1 MKDYSEAQWKM
12 DKFMSDN
19 ADLEEYDEII
29 DSGEVEALA
38 EFIEVNCVDEDRMHR
53 YFPKGGTVQ
62 GFAEYIIGIH
72 N

>member
-29 DSGEVEALA
+29 DSGEVEALV

-62 GFAEYIIGIH
+62 GFAEYIIAIH

>member
-29 DSGEVEALA
+29 DSGEVEALS

-62 GFAEYIIGIH
+62 EFAKYIIGIH
-72 N
+72 S

>member
-29 DSGEVEALA
+29 DSGEVEALV
-38 EFIEVNCVDEDRMHR
+38 EFIEVNCVDEDRMYS

-62 GFAEYIIGIH
+62 GFAKHILGIS

>member
-29 DSGEVEALA
+29 DSGEVEALV
-38 EFIEVNCVDEDRMHR
+38 EFIEVKCVDEDRMYR

>member
-29 DSGEVEALA
+29 DSGEVEALV